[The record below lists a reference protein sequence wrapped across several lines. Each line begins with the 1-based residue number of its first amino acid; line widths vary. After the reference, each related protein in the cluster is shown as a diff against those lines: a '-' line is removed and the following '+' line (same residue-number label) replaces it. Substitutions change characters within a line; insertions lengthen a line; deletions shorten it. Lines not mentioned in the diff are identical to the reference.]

1 MFKEWSD
8 KRVKRISLHKK
19 RLSISP
25 PNKKRLS
32 LSPPKLSNRA
42 EIEKTRKRSVVRG
55 AMKTVEEDNVQ
66 SLDGEGSPVNS

>member
-19 RLSISP
+19 RLS
-25 PNKKRLS
+25 

-42 EIEKTRKRSVVRG
+42 EIEKTKKRSVVRG

-66 SLDGEGSPVNS
+66 SLDGEGPPVIHPNK